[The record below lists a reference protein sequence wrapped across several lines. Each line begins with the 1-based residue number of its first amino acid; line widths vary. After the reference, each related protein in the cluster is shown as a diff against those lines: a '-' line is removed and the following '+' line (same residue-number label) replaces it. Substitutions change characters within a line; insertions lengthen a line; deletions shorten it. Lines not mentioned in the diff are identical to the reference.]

1 MVGHPLKKRKKSSVM
16 KKDIYTQVKK
26 ERKAEQKEY
35 TSFCERLTDAV
46 SLTEDVAGEM
56 IVYLAGRHCMSVRNF
71 LSVTEYTAKKIR
83 LKNKKYELHTE
94 GECLRMEYF
103 LPEELR
109 IIGNI
114 KTISYHAT
122 KG

>member
-1 MVGHPLKKRKKSSVM
+1 MAGHPLKKRKKPSEL
-16 KKDIYTQVKK
+16 KKDLYMRVKK

-35 TSFCERLTDAV
+35 TAFCERLTDAV
-46 SLTEDVAGEM
+46 SISEDVAGEM
-56 IVYLAGRHCMSVRNF
+56 IVYLAGRHCMTVRNF
-71 LSVTEYTAKKIR
+71 LSVTEYTAERIR

-94 GECLRMEYF
+94 GDCLRMEYF

-114 KTISYHAT
+114 KTVSYHT
-122 KG
+122 SKG